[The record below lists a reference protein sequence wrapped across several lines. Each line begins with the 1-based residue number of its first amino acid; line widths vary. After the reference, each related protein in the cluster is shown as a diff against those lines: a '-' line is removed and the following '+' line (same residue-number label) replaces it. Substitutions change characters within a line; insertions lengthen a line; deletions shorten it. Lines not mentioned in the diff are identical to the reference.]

1 MFCLKRYS
9 LHQVT
14 GNYTVTHVFAHLN
27 CIKVKDLSFIEW
39 WQNHSIR
46 DWLICWFVAEVPR
59 SNCQRIELFAPNHI
73 NLFLVV
79 VSFISIYRLKFNLN
93 SLFIGFCFHSCFA
106 MHFIAK
112 SKWLIFFLCVIWC
125 RSLLSDPNSWN
136 VNNSLIT
143 SAAWILTLFPSFFFL
158 GFFTHFFDIF

>member
-1 MFCLKRYS
+1 MVAK
-9 LHQVT
+9 
-14 GNYTVTHVFAHLN
+14 
-27 CIKVKDLSFIEW
+27 SF
-39 WQNHSIR
+39 
-46 DWLICWFVAEVPR
+46 DPWLIDMLIR
-59 SNCQRIELFAPNHI
+59 SWSTTIQLSTHRII
-73 NLFLVV
+73 CTKSY
-79 VSFISIYRLKFNLN
+79 SFISIYRLKFNLN

-143 SAAWILTLFPSFFFL
+143 SAAWILTLFPSFFSWIFYSFFWYFL
-158 GFFTHFFDIF
+158 NVFFSIHEKKNCTKSQKITSSISMFFCWMFVFSVLK